1 MYERSQLADVLKAQ
15 QFKAGD
21 YIIKQGEEGNIFY
34 LLETGTAYAT
44 RSVEGIYI
52 YIYIYIRKIRGES
65 DGLQGR

>member
-1 MYERSQLADVLKAQ
+1 MKILSTMEIYERSQLADVLKAQ

-44 RSVEGIYI
+44 RGIKTN
-52 YIYIYIRKIRGES
+52 RAGV
-65 DGLQGR
+65 